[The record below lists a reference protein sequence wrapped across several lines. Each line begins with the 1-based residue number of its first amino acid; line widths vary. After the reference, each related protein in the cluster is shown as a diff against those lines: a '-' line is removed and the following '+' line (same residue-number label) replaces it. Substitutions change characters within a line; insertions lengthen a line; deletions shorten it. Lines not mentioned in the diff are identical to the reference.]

1 MSEKHEQRNIN
12 TIPHNAEPPIS
23 VNNNLKNSDHI
34 ENTFVYTEHINQI
47 LKNFLENLA
56 KFLISFQT
64 INAKQSDNEIKQ
76 HQIINSMENIFNT
89 KIIGKSSKLP
99 SNTDTPSTSKTTTDK
114 SARNREVLAALFSD
128 QSN

>member
-34 ENTFVYTEHINQI
+34 ENTSVYTEHINQI
-47 LKNFLENLA
+47 LKKFLENLA

-99 SNTDTPSTSKTTTDK
+99 SNTDT
-114 SARNREVLAALFSD
+114 F
-128 QSN
+128 